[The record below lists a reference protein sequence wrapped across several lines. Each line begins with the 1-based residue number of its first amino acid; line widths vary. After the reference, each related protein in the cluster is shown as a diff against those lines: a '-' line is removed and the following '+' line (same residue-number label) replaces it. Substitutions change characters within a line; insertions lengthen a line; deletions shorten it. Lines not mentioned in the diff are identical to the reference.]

1 MWIKILWIIGA
12 AWVCQGV
19 LVYFQ
24 IINFQ
29 KKIAE
34 LKRHGR
40 LGVGTVKGRF
50 GRGVIVIIAV
60 NDEDIITDAQIM
72 TGITVFARFMPFKV
86 LQSQN
91 LKDIATITKSVSKK
105 TKTAVLKAIESLEP
119 SKYNEGEGGT

>member
-24 IINFQ
+24 IKNFQ
-29 KKIAE
+29 KIAE

-50 GRGVIVIIAV
+50 SR
-60 NDEDIITDAQIM
+60 
-72 TGITVFARFMPFKV
+72 V
-86 LQSQN
+86 L
-91 LKDIATITKSVSKK
+91 
-105 TKTAVLKAIESLEP
+105 
-119 SKYNEGEGGT
+119 

>member
-19 LVYFQ
+19 LVYFR
-24 IINFQ
+24 IKNFQ

-50 GRGVIVIIAV
+50 SRGVIVILGV
-60 NDEDIITDAQIM
+60 NDENIITNAQIM
-72 TGITVFARFMPFKV
+72 TGITVFARFMPFKA
-86 LQSQN
+86 LQNQN
-91 LKDIATITKSVSKK
+91 LKDIDVITKSMNKR
-105 TKTAVLKAIESLEP
+105 TKTAVLKAIDSLDP
-119 SKYNEGEGGT
+119 SKDNEGKGGT

>member
-24 IINFQ
+24 IKNFQ

-40 LGVGTVKGRF
+40 LGVGTVK
-50 GRGVIVIIAV
+50 AV
-60 NDEDIITDAQIM
+60 SYTHLDVYKRQ
-72 TGITVFARFMPFKV
+72 RSV
-86 LQSQN
+86 LPLSPW
-91 LKDIATITKSVSKK
+91 SVSR
-105 TKTAVLKAIESLEP
+105 
-119 SKYNEGEGGT
+119 